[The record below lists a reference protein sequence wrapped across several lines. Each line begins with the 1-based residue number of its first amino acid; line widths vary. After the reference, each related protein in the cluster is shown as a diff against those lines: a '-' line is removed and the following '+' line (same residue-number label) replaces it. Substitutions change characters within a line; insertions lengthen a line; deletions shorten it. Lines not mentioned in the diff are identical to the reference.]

1 MGTPLYFPSFSFK
14 FLLWAPPSF
23 FLPCFRV
30 RVRVRGQGQAFIP
43 TASGGDTDGAGR
55 LGVSGVEKTGSSRS
69 LYALARHALR
79 PRPSD
84 VSPDP
89 PPFFRVRVRT
99 WRVDDVSM
107 HGPSCS
113 GSGEFYF
120 RLRPFGKIVPNFLI
134 HSLSARVLC
143 VLSQFGSLWRTVAR
157 TDDHPWETKWLTRG
171 VCVSLRVLML
181 YLCWVKRWRSVFL
194 VSPTYCSPQTL
205 NQVNTVFR
213 MGISPGHSLKDC
225 FVYMAAYPGKVFEK
239 LPLASGLRA
248 GQWFDFSFDQV
259 VLEIFIFS
267 KSCYNFVFFQVFQIS
282 NFVIKIVFYFP
293 D

>member
-1 MGTPLYFPSFSFK
+1 M
-14 FLLWAPPSF
+14 
-23 FLPCFRV
+23 
-30 RVRVRGQGQAFIP
+30 
-43 TASGGDTDGAGR
+43 
-55 LGVSGVEKTGSSRS
+55 
-69 LYALARHALR
+69 
-79 PRPSD
+79 
-84 VSPDP
+84 
-89 PPFFRVRVRT
+89 RT
-99 WRVDDVSM
+99 
-107 HGPSCS
+107 
-113 GSGEFYF
+113 
-120 RLRPFGKIVPNFLI
+120 
-134 HSLSARVLC
+134 
-143 VLSQFGSLWRTVAR
+143 Q
-157 TDDHPWETKWLTRG
+157 
-171 VCVSLRVLML
+171 
-181 YLCWVKRWRSVFL
+181 
-194 VSPTYCSPQTL
+194 SPTWNQPGEALEERVFGLPDVLQSAGLTL